1 MLTLSI
7 SGLDAIRRGFEQAP
21 QTTRQELSGAMQ
33 EAVLLV
39 EREVRENLPR
49 VSGLTAGSIT
59 SDVASLPAG
68 VLGVVG
74 SSQPSALFLELG
86 TRPHMPPVEALQPW
100 VRAVLGISDP
110 KENRSVAFLVAQK
123 IARHGTEAQLP
134 FERASRSTR
143 AQVVQMFEA
152 AAARIAQRLAGSG
165 DVA

>member
-7 SGLDAIRRGFEQAP
+7 SGLDAIRRGLEQAP
-21 QTTRQELSGAMQ
+21 QATALELRRTMQ

-39 EREVRENLPR
+39 EREVRENVPR

-110 KENRSVAFLVAQK
+110 KENRSVAFLVARK
-123 IARHGTEAQLP
+123 IARDGTKAQRP
-134 FERASRSTR
+134 FERASQSTH

-152 AAARIAQRLAGSG
+152 AAGRIAQRLAGNG
-165 DVA
+165 GAA